1 MARYRAI
8 PVKRVGIQAI
18 QMDVWGVES
27 VRLVRDRTDREDHR
41 AGVRA
46 RALRLINASLTGIL
60 FCFFRPP
67 FF

>member
-1 MARYRAI
+1 MMSRFPEGRDSEGDWW
-8 PVKRVGIQAI
+8 REHN
-18 QMDVWGVES
+18 ES

-60 FCFFRPP
+60 FCFFRSP